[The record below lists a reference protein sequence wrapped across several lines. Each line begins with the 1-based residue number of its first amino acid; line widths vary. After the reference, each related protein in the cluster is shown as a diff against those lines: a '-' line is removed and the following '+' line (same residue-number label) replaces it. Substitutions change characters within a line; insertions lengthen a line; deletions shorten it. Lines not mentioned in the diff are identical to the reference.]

1 MGMEELGAGSRGNS
15 EELGDVFLLSQS
27 PFPLFVA

>member
-1 MGMEELGAGSRGNS
+1 MGREELGAGARGSS
-15 EELGDVFLLSQS
+15 EGLGDCLLSQS